1 MQQRGAEIAA
11 VTSVAEPLK
20 NRISTAGTSTAK
32 CLNYQKK
39 NSEMSSH
46 TSSKLTAHTHKE
58 KKKSREMNRMVTLIK
73 LCK

>member
-1 MQQRGAEIAA
+1 VQQRGAEIEA

-39 NSEMSSH
+39 YSQMSSH
-46 TSSKLTAHTHKE
+46 ASSKLTAHTHKE
-58 KKKSREMNRMVTLIK
+58 RNNPER
-73 LCK
+73 

>member
-1 MQQRGAEIAA
+1 VQQRGAEIAA

-39 NSEMSSH
+39 QRKVFTSKFKTTNS
-46 TSSKLTAHTHKE
+46 THAQGKE
-58 KKKSREMNRMVTLIK
+58 II
-73 LCK
+73 

>member
-1 MQQRGAEIAA
+1 VQQRGAEIAA

-39 NSEMSSH
+39 NSEMKHVDGCVS
-46 TSSKLTAHTHKE
+46 TRTKWKIHKNIE
-58 KKKSREMNRMVTLIK
+58 DIR
-73 LCK
+73 

>member
-1 MQQRGAEIAA
+1 MQQHGAEIEA

-39 NSEMSSH
+39 KTQPNVFTCKFKTNS
-46 TSSKLTAHTHKE
+46 THAQG
-58 KKKSREMNRMVTLIK
+58 KK
-73 LCK
+73 

>member
-1 MQQRGAEIAA
+1 MQQRGAEIEA

-39 NSEMSSH
+39 N
-46 TSSKLTAHTHKE
+46 TAKCLH
-58 KKKSREMNRMVTLIK
+58 MQVQN
-73 LCK
+73 